1 MKKTKKMK
9 QKKQIKKEIYVLK
22 KVRVELNVM
31 NFKKIKMSNMN
42 KVVKTK
48 KMIINLFTTI
58 SVH

>member
-1 MKKTKKMK
+1 MKKMK

>member
-1 MKKTKKMK
+1 MKKTKKRK
-9 QKKQIKKEIYVLK
+9 QKKQIKKEIYILK
-22 KVRVELNVM
+22 KVRVELKVM

>member
-9 QKKQIKKEIYVLK
+9 QKK
-22 KVRVELNVM
+22 VRVELKLM
-31 NFKKIKMSNMN
+31 NFKMSNMN